1 MRDGVMLGSDA
12 PRAAPPPPSSIYSRL
27 LAELVHE
34 SKSTPFSFPCIL
46 LFRFSWIT
54 AIGGGGSNDIDR
66 TKMVSMVSRQGR
78 QLQRYS
84 KTGSR
89 IVVGCI
95 PYKFNAGGRGGIRD
109 DDIGTLMEV
118 LVVSSPKGNGL
129 LFPKG
134 GWETDETIEQAAL
147 REALEEAGVQGN
159 VEGKLGK
166 WRYKSRAY
174 DAYHEGIMF
183 PMNVTQELGDWPEMH
198 LRERKWVTVAEA
210 KEGCQHP
217 WMKEALERLVRRVS
231 SSRRNS
237 AAPAS

>member
-1 MRDGVMLGSDA
+1 
-12 PRAAPPPPSSIYSRL
+12 
-27 LAELVHE
+27 
-34 SKSTPFSFPCIL
+34 
-46 LFRFSWIT
+46 
-54 AIGGGGSNDIDR
+54 
-66 TKMVSMVSRQGR
+66 MVCMVSRQGR

-84 KTGSR
+84 KAGSR

-95 PYKFNAGGRGGIRD
+95 PYKFNRGYD
-109 DDIGTLMEV
+109 DVGTSMEV

-166 WRYKSRAY
+166 WRYKSRTY

>member
-1 MRDGVMLGSDA
+1 
-12 PRAAPPPPSSIYSRL
+12 
-27 LAELVHE
+27 
-34 SKSTPFSFPCIL
+34 
-46 LFRFSWIT
+46 
-54 AIGGGGSNDIDR
+54 
-66 TKMVSMVSRQGR
+66 MVCMVSRQGR

-89 IVVGCI
+89 IVVGYVATLVWFGRWIDGEMGGVVGVSDAEWRSCCRCI
-95 PYKFNAGGRGGIRD
+95 PYKFNAGGGGGNNRD
-109 DDIGTLMEV
+109 VDVGTSMEV

-166 WRYKSRAY
+166 WRYKSRTF
-174 DAYHEGIMF
+174 DAHHEGIMF
-183 PMNVTQELGDWPEMH
+183 PMNVTQELGCWPEMH

>member
-1 MRDGVMLGSDA
+1 
-12 PRAAPPPPSSIYSRL
+12 
-27 LAELVHE
+27 
-34 SKSTPFSFPCIL
+34 
-46 LFRFSWIT
+46 
-54 AIGGGGSNDIDR
+54 
-66 TKMVSMVSRQGR
+66 MVCMVSRQGR

-84 KTGSR
+84 KAGSR
-89 IVVGCI
+89 IVVGYVPTVVWFGRWVDGEMGGVVGVSDAEWRSCCRCI
-95 PYKFNAGGRGGIRD
+95 PYKFNRGYD
-109 DDIGTLMEV
+109 DVGTSMEV

-166 WRYKSRAY
+166 WRYKSRTY

>member
-1 MRDGVMLGSDA
+1 
-12 PRAAPPPPSSIYSRL
+12 
-27 LAELVHE
+27 
-34 SKSTPFSFPCIL
+34 
-46 LFRFSWIT
+46 
-54 AIGGGGSNDIDR
+54 
-66 TKMVSMVSRQGR
+66 MVSMVSRQGR

-89 IVVGCI
+89 IVVGYVVTLVWFGRWVDGEMGGVVGVSDTEWRSCCRCI

-129 LFPKG
+129 LFPKVCEHNGFTSICIISLPSLPSWFLLTLQG

-159 VEGKLGK
+159 VEVSSQSFRLPPI
-166 WRYKSRAY
+166 RNCSSCVSA
-174 DAYHEGIMF
+174 AVLIGIMF

-198 LRERKWVTVAEA
+198 LRERKWVSTRT
-210 KEGCQHP
+210 H
-217 WMKEALERLVRRVS
+217 
-231 SSRRNS
+231 
-237 AAPAS
+237 

>member
-27 LAELVHE
+27 LAEL
-34 SKSTPFSFPCIL
+34 
-46 LFRFSWIT
+46 
-54 AIGGGGSNDIDR
+54 GGSNDIDR

-89 IVVGCI
+89 IVVGYVVTLVWFGRWVDGEMGGVVGVSDTEWRSCCRCI
-95 PYKFNAGGRGGIRD
+95 PYKFNAGGIRD

-129 LFPKG
+129 LFPKVCEHNGFTSICIISLPSLPSWFLLTLQG

-198 LRERKWVTVAEA
+198 LRERKWVSTRT
-210 KEGCQHP
+210 H
-217 WMKEALERLVRRVS
+217 
-231 SSRRNS
+231 
-237 AAPAS
+237 

>member
-1 MRDGVMLGSDA
+1 
-12 PRAAPPPPSSIYSRL
+12 
-27 LAELVHE
+27 
-34 SKSTPFSFPCIL
+34 
-46 LFRFSWIT
+46 
-54 AIGGGGSNDIDR
+54 
-66 TKMVSMVSRQGR
+66 MVCMVSRQGR

-84 KTGSR
+84 KAGSR
-89 IVVGCI
+89 IVVGYVPTLVWFGRWVDGEMGGVVGVSDAEWRSCCRCI
-95 PYKFNAGGRGGIRD
+95 PYKFNRGYD
-109 DDIGTLMEV
+109 DVGTSMEV

-166 WRYKSRAY
+166 WRYKSRTY

-198 LRERKWVTVAEA
+198 LRQRKWVTVAEA